1 MKGALHVKGV
11 IYVNIVH
18 LLNLM
23 WCAWCEYLIPLTGS
37 QYDKI
42 PPFNR
47 ISALAID
54 NCNQS
59 SPCWRHTSR
68 SSSSSFYSCRVLHAA
83 WPPAKNG
90 KNWVGLR
97 LGQPTLGQPTS
108 EGQPTLS
115 RQSTSGTTLFKATP
129 HQGQSIF
136 EHLGQPTSDAA
147 FLQQYWFIC
156 SGSDIVYFG
165 KHFHNIKKIG
175 VRLFTPSLTE
185 GTLQWCS
192 KNIEIGLCPIC
203 AKCPPLVFFKIPFDI
218 VTKYIWM

>member
-1 MKGALHVKGV
+1 M
-11 IYVNIVH
+11 
-18 LLNLM
+18 
-23 WCAWCEYLIPLTGS
+23 
-37 QYDKI
+37 YDKI

-68 SSSSSFYSCRVLHAA
+68 SSSSPFFGELFMPGFTCGVASCKER
-83 WPPAKNG
+83 
-90 KNWVGLR
+90 
-97 LGQPTLGQPTS
+97 Q
-108 EGQPTLS
+108 ELS
-115 RQSTSGTTLFKATP
+115 WAEIGATHIGATHIGATHIRGATHIILKGNP
-129 HQGQSIF
+129 HQGQPFSRQPQSIF

-175 VRLFTPSLTE
+175 ERLFTPSLTE
-185 GTLQWCS
+185 GTLQWCP
-192 KNIEIGLCPIC
+192 KHIEIGLSQN
-203 AKCPPLVFFKIPFDI
+203 AHLRSFSKSPLIL
-218 VTKYIWM
+218 